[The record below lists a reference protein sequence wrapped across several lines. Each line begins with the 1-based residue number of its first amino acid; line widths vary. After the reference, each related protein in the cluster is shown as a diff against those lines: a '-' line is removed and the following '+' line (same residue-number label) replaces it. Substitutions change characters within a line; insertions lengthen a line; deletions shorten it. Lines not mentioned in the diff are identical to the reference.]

1 MLKKTLLVLF
11 VLLAALGVGIYVS
24 YFHLF
29 GDHTLRNI
37 LLFDNRNAQWGIVAS
52 VVIGLILGVARG
64 RLKKKNAIK
73 GEVVTRH
80 GVGSF
85 ISHWATGF
93 GIFLLIYSGVMLGFF
108 IMGNSKSIGFIPV
121 FAQTVTQVIP
131 ALNVHYFAVLMTLF
145 GGFFF
150 GADYIATRDWM
161 LLIPNMRDLIQGFI
175 GKYFLRRKWEAE
187 DKYMSSQKGAF
198 VPFAAIG
205 IVMLITGAIKV
216 AGHVWTG
223 PDGISANV
231 LGWATVFHDVFMV
244 FTILYIL
251 VHVCIVVG
259 LKEWPAFRSWFSG
272 TMSTKFVEHHHP
284 VWYEKLMTGKNK
296 S

>member
-11 VLLAALGVGIYVS
+11 VLLTALGVGIYFS
-24 YFHLF
+24 YTSLK
-29 GDHTLRNI
+29 NI
-37 LLFDNRNAQWGIVAS
+37 PLFDNRTAQWGMVAAAAA
-52 VVIGLILGVARG
+52 GLILGAARG
-64 RLKKKNAIK
+64 LLKKKNAIK

-93 GIFLLIYSGVMLGFF
+93 GIFVLIYSGVMMGFF
-108 IMGNSKSIGFIPV
+108 VMNGKSIWFIPV
-121 FAQTVTQVIP
+121 FAQTLAQVIP

-145 GGFFF
+145 GGCFF

-161 LLIPNMRDLIQGFI
+161 LLIPNMRDIIQGFI
-175 GKYFLRRKWEAE
+175 GKYMLRRKWEAE

-205 IVMLITGAIKV
+205 IVMLLSGAVK
-216 AGHVWTG
+216 AAAHVWPITA
-223 PDGISANV
+223 DIW
-231 LGWATVFHDVFMV
+231 GWATVIHDIFMV
-244 FTILYIL
+244 FTILFIL
-251 VHVCIVVG
+251 VHVGMVVVLG
-259 LKEWPAFRSWFSG
+259 HWPAFFSWFTG
-272 TMSTKFVEHHHP
+272 TMPTRTVEHHHP
-284 VWYEKLMTGKNK
+284 VWYEKLTAGTNK

>member
-11 VLLAALGVGIYVS
+11 VLLAALGVGIYFS
-24 YFHLF
+24 YTSLK
-29 GDHTLRNI
+29 LI
-37 LLFDNRNAQWGIVAS
+37 PLFDNRNAQWGIVAS

-93 GIFLLIYSGVMLGFF
+93 GIFLLIYSGVILGFLLSHADAQHA
-108 IMGNSKSIGFIPV
+108 SKSIGFIPV
-121 FAQTVTQVIP
+121 FAQTVTQKIP
-131 ALNVHYFAVLMTLF
+131 PLNVHYFAVLMTLF

-161 LLIPNMRDLIQGFI
+161 LLIPNMQDLIQGFI

-205 IVMLITGAIKV
+205 IVMLLSGAVKV

-223 PDGISANV
+223 PDGISANA
-231 LGWATVFHDVFMV
+231 LGWATVIHDVFMV

-251 VHVCIVVG
+251 VHVGMVVALG
-259 LKEWPAFRSWFSG
+259 HWPAFLSWFTG
-272 TMSTKFVEHHHP
+272 TMPTKTVEHHHP
-284 VWYEKLMTGKNK
+284 VWYEKLTTGKNK

>member
-11 VLLAALGVGIYVS
+11 VLLAALGVGIYFS
-24 YFHLF
+24 YTSLK
-29 GDHTLRNI
+29 LI
-37 LLFDNRNAQWGIVAS
+37 PLFDNRNAQWGIVAS

-73 GEVVTRH
+73 GEIVTRH

-93 GIFLLIYSGVMLGFF
+93 GIFALIYSGVMLGFF
-108 IMGNSKSIGFIPV
+108 IMGNNKSIGFIPV

-131 ALNVHYFAVLMTLF
+131 VLNVHYFAVLMTLF
-145 GGFFF
+145 GGVFFV
-150 GADYIATRDWM
+150 ADYIATRDWM
-161 LLIPNMRDLIQGFI
+161 LLIPNMKDIIQGFI

-223 PDGISANV
+223 PDGLSANT
-231 LGWATVFHDVFMV
+231 LGWATVIHDVFMV
-244 FTILYIL
+244 FTVLFIL
-251 VHVCIVVG
+251 VHVSIVVL

-272 TMSTKFVEHHHP
+272 TMSTKFVEHHLP

>member
-11 VLLAALGVGIYVS
+11 ALLAALGVGIYLSFTSLKVNP
-24 YFHLF
+24 LF
-29 GDHTLRNI
+29 ENSI
-37 LLFDNRNAQWGIVAS
+37 AQWCIIAS
-52 VVIGLILGVARG
+52 VVVGLILGVARG
-64 RLKKKNAIK
+64 LLKKKNAIK
-73 GEVVTRH
+73 GEIVTRH

-93 GIFLLIYSGVMLGFF
+93 GIFVLIYSGVMLGFF
-108 IMGNSKSIGFIPV
+108 IMDGKSFWLLPV
-121 FAQTVTQVIP
+121 FSKTLEQVIP
-131 ALNVHYFAVLMTLF
+131 VLNVHYFAVLMTLF

-161 LLIPNMRDLIQGFI
+161 LLIPNMKDLIQGFI
-175 GKYFLRRKWEAE
+175 GKYFLRRKWDAE

-205 IVMLITGAIKV
+205 IVMLLSGAVKV
-216 AGHVWTG
+216 AAHVL
-223 PDGISANV
+223 PISANV
-231 LGWATVFHDVFMV
+231 WGWATVIHDVFMI

-251 VHVCIVVG
+251 VHVGMVVVLG
-259 LKEWPAFRSWFSG
+259 HWPAFFSWFTG
-272 TMSTKFVEHHHP
+272 TMSTKTVEHHHP
-284 VWYEKLMTGKNK
+284 VWYEKLKTGKNK